1 MGNKKRLAIPDFN
14 GNDVLPRTFST
25 SRNSDLPHPDL
36 YRASG
41 SKISETTKN
50 QLDFNFETDIARK
63 IFDFLDCRSIENAR
77 LAKDAWRRFL
87 DSPYERRRCLKK
99 LRKKFDHIELRGDIV
114 DIRFMIEL
122 FDANIGIG
130 YWFDASKTEDF
141 DWAFDVLKIQMKT
154 GYDFFYFKDHVHNF
168 LRSNRRVNYSS

>member
-1 MGNKKRLAIPDFN
+1 MTKIFDHALHR
-14 GNDVLPRTFST
+14 
-25 SRNSDLPHPDL
+25 
-36 YRASG
+36 SG

-99 LRKKFDHIELRGDIV
+99 LRKKFDQVKCQMELLVKG
-114 DIRFMIEL
+114 E
-122 FDANIGIG
+122 
-130 YWFDASKTEDF
+130 Y
-141 DWAFDVLKIQMKT
+141 
-154 GYDFFYFKDHVHNF
+154 HVFH
-168 LRSNRRVNYSS
+168 V